1 MDDREL
7 TDAALNSGREIISMS
22 HARYCLPNKPSLSS
36 LRPHIVAVGA
46 LLVSACGGSSGSGS
60 SSPAPLPPPPQT
72 ETNDLVIESFA
83 PVPQNSVGIT
93 YNCDAVETD
102 ALAVFTDISS
112 NAGLCYATSIT
123 PEDSTSSRVSGGVA
137 VSDYNAD
144 GRLDIY
150 VTQGRNSPG
159 RLFNLQADRSFA
171 DVTEQAGVNTESV
184 GNGGVFFDVDLDGLP
199 DLISV
204 QDGPTYLQI
213 FGNDGDGTFSDITDS
228 TGILL
233 TKPSFSIA
241 AGDYDLDGDL
251 DLFFAHWAPY
261 TKQDRWEFFWQNQ
274 GDGTFTDVSNIADI
288 GRFPADDSGL
298 DLPED
303 MEFSFTPIFADFN
316 QDRYPDILLASDF
329 SSSQVLVNN
338 SGAGL
343 VDTTPLLV
351 DDRAGMG
358 AAVADYDNDGDL
370 DWFVSAIG
378 DTREEFLVIGL
389 FNGNRLYQNVGAGNF
404 ANVTD
409 FAGVRQGYWAW
420 GSCFADFNNDGYQ
433 DLFIVNGFD
442 GMTEEQSVSRN
453 YENFNEDPA
462 LLYINNGDGT
472 FTDRAT
478 ELGVSHTAMGRG
490 LVCYDYDRDG
500 DLDMLIANSGEAP
513 SLYRNN
519 SFAGS
524 NNFLNIRLHGRPD
537 NPHAVGAQIYVS
549 TNGQEQMRELQL
561 GNNYISQNPVE
572 AHFGLGTSQMVDKV
586 RIVWPG
592 LEASVSELTNVEAN
606 RFLVVHQPEP

>member
-1 MDDREL
+1 MI
-7 TDAALNSGREIISMS
+7 GMS
-22 HARYCLPNKPSLSS
+22 HATHCLPDKPSYSS
-36 LRPHIVAVGA
+36 LRPLILTLAA
-46 LLVSACGGSSGSGS
+46 LLVNACGGSSGSGP
-60 SSPAPLPPPPQT
+60 SSPAPLPPPQT
-72 ETNDLVIESFA
+72 ETNPLVVESFA
-83 PVPQNSVGIT
+83 PVPQDSSGVT
-93 YNCDAVETD
+93 YNCDDVETD
-102 ALAVFTDISS
+102 ALAVFTDISK

-123 PEDSTSSRVSGGVA
+123 PDDSTSSRVSGGVA

-150 VTQGRNSPG
+150 VTQGRNNPG

-171 DVTEQAGVNTESV
+171 DVTQQAGVNSDLT
-184 GNGGVFFDVDLDGLP
+184 GNGGVFLDVNLDGLP

-228 TGILL
+228 TGIRL

-251 DLFFAHWAPY
+251 DLFVAHWAPY
-261 TKQDRWEFFWQNQ
+261 TKQDRWEFLWQNQ
-274 GDGTFTDVSNIADI
+274 GDATFVDVSNIADI

-298 DLPED
+298 DLPEE
-303 MEFSFTPIFADFN
+303 MEHSFTPIFADFN
-316 QDRYPDILLASDF
+316 EDRYPDILLASDF

-338 SGAGL
+338 GGTGL
-343 VDTTPLLV
+343 TDMTPLLV

-378 DTREEFLVIGL
+378 DTREEFLIIGL
-389 FNGNRLYQNVGAGNF
+389 FNGNRLYQNDGNGNF
-404 ANVTD
+404 SNVTD
-409 FAGVRQGYWAW
+409 FAGVRQAYWAW
-420 GSCFADFNNDGYQ
+420 GSCFADFNNDGLQ

-453 YENFNEDPA
+453 YESFNEDPA

-472 FTDRAT
+472 FTDRAA

-524 NNFLNIRLHGRPD
+524 NNFLNIRLQGRPD
-537 NPHAVGAQIYVS
+537 NPLAVGAQIYVS
-549 TNGQEQMRELQL
+549 SNGQEQMRELQL

-572 AHFGLGTSQMVDKV
+572 AHFGLGNSQMVDSV

-592 LEASVSELTNVEAN
+592 LEGSVSELTNVQAN
-606 RFLVVHQPEP
+606 RFLVIHQPEL

>member
-1 MDDREL
+1 
-7 TDAALNSGREIISMS
+7 
-22 HARYCLPNKPSLSS
+22 
-36 LRPHIVAVGA
+36 
-46 LLVSACGGSSGSGS
+46 
-60 SSPAPLPPPPQT
+60 
-72 ETNDLVIESFA
+72 
-83 PVPQNSVGIT
+83 
-93 YNCDAVETD
+93 
-102 ALAVFTDISS
+102 
-112 NAGLCYATSIT
+112 ATSIT